1 MYVQWSAPVVGPGVS
16 RLTNLYEGLEAGARE
31 AGVATFSVSVL
42 DSSTREKVCA
52 QRRGA
57 SAEAHLEMGV
67 AALTIGCRQDG
78 EWGVGVCV
86 GVCLQGAC
94 SDCHQPAPP
103 PPTSSPPLTSSC
115 ETPRSRVT
123 KRPFRQRHPAGRHG
137 RAPYPGPR
145 RDRCRGGSRPQ
156 DRARVPTAAGQ
167 LEGGPSL
174 LATQRQGPA
183 ASGVSARY
191 HGGCMCL

>member
-86 GVCLQGAC
+86 CVCLQGAC

-103 PPTSSPPLTSSC
+103 PPDLLSPTDL
-115 ETPRSRVT
+115 
-123 KRPFRQRHPAGRHG
+123 
-137 RAPYPGPR
+137 
-145 RDRCRGGSRPQ
+145 
-156 DRARVPTAAGQ
+156 Q
-167 LEGGPSL
+167 L
-174 LATQRQGPA
+174 
-183 ASGVSARY
+183 
-191 HGGCMCL
+191 

>member
-1 MYVQWSAPVVGPGVS
+1 MYVQWSSPVVGPDVS

-78 EWGVGVCV
+78 EWGVCVCV
-86 GVCLQGAC
+86 CKGRA
-94 SDCHQPAPP
+94 PAVTNPP
-103 PPTSSPPLTSSC
+103 PPPRPPL
-115 ETPRSRVT
+115 P
-123 KRPFRQRHPAGRHG
+123 H
-137 RAPYPGPR
+137 
-145 RDRCRGGSRPQ
+145 
-156 DRARVPTAAGQ
+156 
-167 LEGGPSL
+167 
-174 LATQRQGPA
+174 
-183 ASGVSARY
+183 
-191 HGGCMCL
+191 